1 MKILNV
7 LKISTWTVAIMG
19 RIFKKNIAKTQNDNG
34 TSPLRDLVADLSK
47 ADNVL
52 LALGPFAL
60 AAIKTGIVKRHTLV
74 LLLLKK
80 DKCDRKRLG
89 ALQSLS
95 MTKE

>member
-19 RIFKKNIAKTQNDNG
+19 RIFKKKYCKDKNDNC
-34 TSPLRDLVADLSK
+34 TFLLRDLVADLSK

-80 DKCDRKRLG
+80 DKSNRKRLG
-89 ALQSLS
+89 APQSLS